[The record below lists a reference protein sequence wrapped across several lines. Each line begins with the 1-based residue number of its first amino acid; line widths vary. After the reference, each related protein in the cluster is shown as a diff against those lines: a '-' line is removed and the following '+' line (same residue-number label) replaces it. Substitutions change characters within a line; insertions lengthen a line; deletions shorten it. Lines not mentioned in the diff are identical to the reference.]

1 MIYGKGG
8 PYGTKSKHRI
18 VPLTDRVR
26 PLIDGHFAIHDTIG
40 LTPRTIQRILKRVAN
55 KARINRPVSP
65 HVLRHTFAVAAVQKG
80 ISLPAL
86 QRLLG
91 HDRLTTTKIY
101 LNLSPEDVLREFQ
114 EKWESRA
121 AHLPHGMSTLMIS
134 SLSMVLALPVSSTI
148 VTSPQYIQ
156 SPSRPALFPLF
167 VPLREPTTIS
177 PLTRTTLTR
186 QPF

>member
-1 MIYGKGG
+1 MRGSWKPVPACRGGISEKVSQGDVWKRDTTAAAPHQPAYWCTRAGLPRDQIDRQNHRFMIYGKGG

-40 LTPRTIQRILKRVAN
+40 MTPRTIQRILKRVAN
-55 KARINRPVSP
+55 KAGINRPVSP

-101 LNLSPEDVLREFQ
+101 LNLSPEDVMREFQ
-114 EKWESRA
+114 EKW
-121 AHLPHGMSTLMIS
+121 
-134 SLSMVLALPVSSTI
+134 
-148 VTSPQYIQ
+148 
-156 SPSRPALFPLF
+156 
-167 VPLREPTTIS
+167 
-177 PLTRTTLTR
+177 
-186 QPF
+186 